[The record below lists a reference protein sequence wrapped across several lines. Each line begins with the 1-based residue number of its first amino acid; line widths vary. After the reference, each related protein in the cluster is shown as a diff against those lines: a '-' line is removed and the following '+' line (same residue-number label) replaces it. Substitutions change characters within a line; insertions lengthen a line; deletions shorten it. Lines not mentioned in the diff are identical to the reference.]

1 MVQKTIC
8 ASPTTSRTWRAS
20 TNQPRRSRPQESITA
35 ATPEAFRF
43 QRLIPVTAK
52 RRTPPADEVLPAGQ
66 RWRTVANGTL
76 AYLHL

>member
-52 RRTPPADEVLPAGQ
+52 RRTPPRRRGASSGSPRQPTGSFAV
-66 RWRTVANGTL
+66 
-76 AYLHL
+76 